1 MYTKVNFEAHS
12 RSLLKTMWSRGGAT
26 FFLTAAAT
34 FLPLPEYNHSSI
46 CKKTT
51 TNNSKKK
58 SWERAFDCC
67 HIIAI
72 VKANMRRR
80 WSPCELSLATVSS
93 KHSGP
98 FSARLGALRG
108 HVYGQSGPKQGS
120 RGLHLAFST
129 LYKRFKL
136 WHGDGIVHRK
146 ALPSVCLNGLKKN
159 KSVSCVL
166 FGLKLCM
173 SFMWKCSGMWTAN
186 SRWIWLRMFCCFAYS
201 GTWMFAKADI
211 PAVAQIQRHY
221 STAVET
227 GVQNIQN
234 HSLIPGVI
242 FMKMKI

>member
-1 MYTKVNFEAHS
+1 MHHVSHEGGRKDFNCLGICGYNKPNVYQSEFWSPQPQSTENNVIERRRNIFFDSGCHVL
-12 RSLLKTMWSRGGAT
+12 RKT
-26 FFLTAAAT
+26 
-34 FLPLPEYNHSSI
+34 LPLPEYNHSSI

-67 HIIAI
+67 HIVAI

-146 ALPSVCLNGLKKN
+146 ALPSVCLNGLKK
-159 KSVSCVL
+159 KKICQPCPFWAEVVHEFHVEV
-166 FGLKLCM
+166 FGNVD
-173 SFMWKCSGMWTAN
+173 S
-186 SRWIWLRMFCCFAYS
+186 
-201 GTWMFAKADI
+201 
-211 PAVAQIQRHY
+211 Q
-221 STAVET
+221 
-227 GVQNIQN
+227 
-234 HSLIPGVI
+234 
-242 FMKMKI
+242 

>member
-34 FLPLPEYNHSSI
+34 FYEKPCLCQNIITPLYV
-46 CKKTT
+46 KKQQQTT
-51 TNNSKKK
+51 QKKK

-67 HIIAI
+67 HIVAI

-146 ALPSVCLNGLKKN
+146 ALPSVCLNGLKK
-159 KSVSCVL
+159 KKICQPCPFWAEVVHECHVEV
-166 FGLKLCM
+166 FGNVD
-173 SFMWKCSGMWTAN
+173 S
-186 SRWIWLRMFCCFAYS
+186 
-201 GTWMFAKADI
+201 
-211 PAVAQIQRHY
+211 Q
-221 STAVET
+221 
-227 GVQNIQN
+227 
-234 HSLIPGVI
+234 
-242 FMKMKI
+242 